1 MLLWAALSWGQSV
14 ELTPSSLARVPVAG
28 LAEGRYWQQLVVAL
42 DAPDAASDS
51 TVSLVVPLGTA
62 ILDLDRDGHYEDEI
76 RVVYRPA
83 ANELPGFAA
92 SPLTSSARLVVRSSA
107 AAAAG
112 GRLYLQFPLSVT
124 AAPSLVATPYG
135 RVSFADH
142 RETDLAQGPVLDLVV
157 REEFRALGGMD
168 LVHFAAPLA
177 PAADTVTAPDG
188 AWFPEPAQVLVEDL
202 PDLVFD
208 GGQATGSNLLPVGL
222 AGIGDGN
229 DDNDT
234 RYSFYWSADPAL
246 TQVTG
251 DHERAAM
258 VARSAG
264 SESYGETEAGAHAVR
279 LALQDLPAGTW
290 YLYAVCRLTGGVP
303 LARSRAVQVRHQ
315 PVISSLVVGA
325 GSGAITLDTGRLL
338 DLDGVANGQG
348 QDAVSIT
355 YRVTDLDDSVRV
367 HLFAATAP
375 DLAGPSLV
383 VANGQITGLSGGL
396 RLSPASGLEPGAG
409 TFVWNL
415 AEGAPLPADDYYLYL
430 GVADQSTVALR
441 RSTYAVHVRHSP
453 FLQLDALADS
463 PLAIADTVVT
473 GGLQPQRYL
482 TLTWGRG
489 GADGDA
495 DLDDDARIGLYFSPI
510 PARSAHYPGGWPL
523 PGGARA
529 LLDAVGS
536 QCERIVDGLHE
547 DPDARA
553 ENQFVWDLWAAA
565 RSGAAVPPA
574 GQPCYVYGVIADA
587 TSMALCQMH
596 GGQANDAGARVV
608 FMHPPALAMHQPAA
622 DLTAEVGD
630 WVHLSWEAMDLDSQA
645 RMRVVVSAADGG
657 LVSDY
662 ASLLALG
669 GRVANSTTGLP
680 GLAVD
685 SAQDL
690 SEADGAASYDLS
702 TTGLSPGSYYLYV
715 AITDEAAF
723 SRQSLARRTW
733 GRLQLQA
740 AGSRAG
746 LRVHARPESFSLGT
760 DGQRQTLILA
770 VDAGSDTVDLV
781 QLALQVDGRLLS
793 VVDQDLERTGIQ
805 PFAVGAGFSP
815 ARLITN
821 RLTVHSDGTLG
832 LLLEYLEPTEPLIR
846 QLDAEHPLASLCL
859 QSLGPEGQTVVSL
872 QAADASGLA
881 SRLVRDGTAVA
892 SLAPGP
898 LASGQVVLERGILR
912 GRVDLEGRAESG
924 VAVDLGL
931 WPRGRYLD
939 LADSLLVTAN
949 DVDASRSGV
958 QLHLAAD
965 GGFEVRQVPAGQY
978 DVRVHRDGYLD
989 GVITPVSVVPGQVTD
1004 AGVAATPGTSG
1015 GRMLAGDVAGY
1026 RAADGSS
1033 PPDNEIT
1040 LADWDFLA
1048 AAFATGSVSGLA
1060 DLNAD
1065 GGVDVQDLSLVGA
1078 NYLRR
1083 GPQPVYRRGL
1093 AAPSPLTGQAPPPG
1107 ARLVAGDEIEVN
1119 LADDAAAAG
1128 IRAFQVELRG
1138 DPTAWSVV
1146 AVQPGRGPVTVLSAS
1161 RRQPGGWQWVFVA
1174 AGRQDVWRDDQPLVT
1189 WRLRAQR
1196 DGATPP
1202 VPKLGVGLATDDR
1215 MIGAADFQAAT
1226 ARPQSPQLG
1235 QNYPNPF
1242 NPGTVVPV
1250 CVPAGPNAAATPVR
1264 VEVYDLVGQRVA
1276 VLWDGP
1282 LSPGEHRFV
1291 WDGRDAR
1298 GARSAS
1304 GVFLCRLQAGDVL
1317 QVKRMVRVR

>member
-14 ELTPSSLARVPVAG
+14 EVTPSSLARVPVAG

-62 ILDLDRDGHYEDEI
+62 ILDLDRDGRYDDEI

-107 AAAAG
+107 AAAPG

-124 AAPSLVATPYG
+124 AAPSLVSTPYG
-135 RVSFADH
+135 RVSFADN

-157 REEFRALGGMD
+157 RDEFRALGGMD
-168 LVHFAAPLA
+168 LVHLAPVLA

-188 AWFPEPAQVLVEDL
+188 ASFPEPAQVLVEDL

-208 GGQATGSNLLPVGL
+208 GGQATGSNLLPVGF

-234 RYSFYWSADPAL
+234 HYSFYWSTDPAL

-251 DHERAAM
+251 DRERAAM
-258 VARSAG
+258 AARSLG
-264 SESYGETEAGAHAVR
+264 SEPYSETEAGARAVR
-279 LALQDLPAGTW
+279 LVLQDLPAGTW
-290 YLYAVCRLTGGVP
+290 YLYAVCPLTGGVP
-303 LARSRAVQVRHQ
+303 LARSRALQVRHQ
-315 PVISSLVVGA
+315 PVVSSLVVGA
-325 GSGAITLDTGRLL
+325 GNGAITLDTGHLL

-348 QDAVSIT
+348 QDAVTIA

-367 HLFAATAP
+367 HLFAARAP

-396 RLSPASGLEPGAG
+396 RLSPAAGLDPG
-409 TFVWNL
+409 
-415 AEGAPLPADDYYLYL
+415 EGAFRWDLGQADPVPADDYYLYL

-441 RSTYAVHVRHSP
+441 RSPYAVRVRHSP
-453 FLQLDALADS
+453 FLQLDALADGPAAS
-463 PLAIADTVVT
+463 ADTVVT

-495 DLDDDARIGLYFSPI
+495 DVDDDARIGLYFSPL
-510 PARSAHYPGGWPL
+510 PARSWRYPGGWSL
-523 PGGARA
+523 PGGAPA
-529 LLDAVGS
+529 LLAAVGS
-536 QCERIVDGLHE
+536 QCERIVDDLHE
-547 DPDARA
+547 DPDGRA
-553 ENQFVWDLWAAA
+553 DNQFVWDLWAAA
-565 RSGAAVPPA
+565 RTGAAVPPA
-574 GQPCYVYGVIADA
+574 GQPVYLYGVIADA
-587 TSMALCQMH
+587 TGMALCQMH

-608 FMHPPALAMHQPAA
+608 FVHPPALDMRQPAA

-630 WVHLSWEAMDLDSQA
+630 WVHLSWDAMDLDSQA
-645 RMRVVVSAADGG
+645 RMRVVVSSADGG

-662 ASLLALG
+662 ASLMALG
-669 GRVANSTTGLP
+669 GRVANSATGLP
-680 GLAVD
+680 GSAVD
-685 SAQDL
+685 AAQDL
-690 SEADGAASYDLS
+690 SEADGATSYDLS
-702 TTGLSPGSYYLYV
+702 TAGWGPGTYYLYV
-715 AITDEAAF
+715 AITDEASF

-746 LRVHARPESFSLGT
+746 LRVRARPESFSLGT
-760 DGQRQTLILA
+760 EGQQQTLSLA

-793 VVDQDLERTGIQ
+793 VVDQDPERAGIQ
-805 PFAVGAGFSP
+805 PFAVGAGYSA
-815 ARLITN
+815 ARLVTN

-846 QLDAEHPLASLCL
+846 QLDVAHPLASLCV
-859 QSLGPEGQTVVSL
+859 QSLGPEGQTAVRL
-872 QAADASGLA
+872 QASDASGLA

-892 SLAPGP
+892 PLAPGP
-898 LASGQVVLERGILR
+898 LANGQVVLERGILR
-912 GRVDLEGRAESG
+912 GRVDLEGRTESG
-924 VAVDLGL
+924 LSVDVGL

-939 LADSLLVTAN
+939 LADSLLAAAN
-949 DVDASRSGV
+949 DVETGRNGV
-958 QLHLAAD
+958 QLRLAAD
-965 GGFEVRQVPAGQY
+965 GSFEMRQVPAGQY

-989 GVITPVSVVPGQVTD
+989 GLIAAVEVVPGQVTD
-1004 AGVAATPGTSG
+1004 AGVAATPGTGG

-1040 LADWDFLA
+1040 LADWDFVA
-1048 AAFATGSVSGLA
+1048 AAFAAGSASSLA

-1065 GGVDVQDLSLVGA
+1065 GLVDVQDMSLVGA

-1083 GPQPVYRRGL
+1083 GPQPVYRWAR
-1093 AAPSPLTGQAPPPG
+1093 AAGALPPNQVRPPR
-1107 ARLVAGDEIEVN
+1107 ARLVAGDEIEVA
-1119 LADDAAAAG
+1119 LDGIAAAAG
-1128 IRAFQVELRG
+1128 VRAFQVEMRG
-1138 DPTAWSVV
+1138 DPEAWSVV
-1146 AVQPGRGPVTVLSAS
+1146 ETQPAPGPATVLSTS
-1161 RRQPGGWQWVFVA
+1161 RREPDGWQWAFVA
-1174 AGRQDVWRDDQPLVT
+1174 AGRHDSWPDGQPLVT

-1196 DGATPP
+1196 DNATPP
-1202 VPKLGVGLATDDR
+1202 VPTLALAVAMDDR
-1215 MIGAADFQAAT
+1215 VIGPVAAHAAA
-1226 ARPQSPQLG
+1226 ARPQSIRLG

-1242 NPGTVVPV
+1242 NPGTAVPV
-1250 CVPAGPNAAATPVR
+1250 WVPASPIGVTTAVR
-1264 VEVYDLVGQRVA
+1264 VEVYDLVGQRLA

-1282 LSPGEHRFV
+1282 LPPGEHRFV
-1291 WDGRDAR
+1291 WDGCDAS
-1298 GARSAS
+1298 GAPAAS
-1304 GVFLCRLQAGDVL
+1304 GVFLCRLQAGDAL